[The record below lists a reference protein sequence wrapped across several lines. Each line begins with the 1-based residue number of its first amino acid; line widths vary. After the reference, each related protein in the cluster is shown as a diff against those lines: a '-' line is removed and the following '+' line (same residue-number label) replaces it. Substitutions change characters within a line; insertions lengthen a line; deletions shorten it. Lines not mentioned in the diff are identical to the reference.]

1 MTDINNLITDNIN
14 VWTSAIK
21 KKSATGRGSNK
32 KIELTGIKKLRQL
45 ILELALRGKLVPQD
59 INDEPASVLLEKIAE
74 GNAQLILDKKIKKQK
89 ALPEISKDDKSFKLP
104 NGWSETRFGEI
115 YLMEYG
121 NNLPKPKRSDTGEYN
136 VYGSNGVVGSHNE
149 SSIQAP
155 CIVIGRKG
163 SAGALNLSKGKG
175 CWVTDVA
182 YSVTPP
188 NGIDLAFAFKQ
199 FHTMGL
205 DTLGKGIKPGLNR
218 NEANLVVISIP
229 PLAEQHRI
237 VAKVDELMALCD
249 QLEQQ
254 TEQSLTAHQTLV
266 EVLLAALFKQ
276 AEGSSDSTEDFQTSW
291 QRIADHF
298 DVLFT
303 TEQSIEQL
311 KQTILQLAVMG
322 KLVPQNPS
330 DEPASVLLDKIAE
343 EKAQLIADKKIKKQ
357 KPLPAVTDE
366 EKPFGLPSGW
376 EWVRLGNIGIGS
388 TGKTPSTRN
397 NEFFGGNIEFIGP
410 GNITPQGQLL
420 KADKFLTELGT
431 GQSTSVVEGALL
443 MVCIGGSIG
452 KSALASER
460 ISFNQQINAMQT
472 IEFLPKFLKHSVS
485 TDIFYKSVLEKST
498 GSATPIINR
507 GKWEELLI
515 PAAPL
520 SEQQRIVA
528 KVDELMAL
536 CDQLKTRL
544 ADAQIT
550 QLHLA
555 EAVVE
560 QALN

>member
-520 SEQQRIVA
+520 SEQHRIVA